1 MKILLINGSARQLSN
16 TQKLTNLIS
25 QADFPANAELTIY
38 DLSVNQLPIYTGEEE
53 QYELPQV
60 SMLCE
65 LAEEADGFI
74 ICTPEYHNSM
84 SGALKNLLDYLGADQ
99 LNQKIVQIF
108 AVSGGGK
115 GGINALNHL
124 RLVMRGVGA
133 MVVPQ
138 QHVVDADQLDA
149 EGNFVS
155 ERNRSIIQQQLD
167 EFCYIMSRMTAS
179 EVTDLTVEA

>member
-1 MKILLINGSARQLSN
+1 MKILLINGSARPLSN

-25 QADFPANAELTIY
+25 QTEFPAHAELTIY
-38 DLSVNQLPIYTGEEE
+38 DLSVNQLPIYTGEEG

-60 SMLCE
+60 SLLCE
-65 LAEEADGFI
+65 LAEEADGYI
-74 ICTPEYHNSM
+74 ICTPEYHNSI
-84 SGALKNLLDYLGADQ
+84 SGALKNLLDFLGADQ
-99 LNQKIVQIF
+99 FNQKIVQIF

-149 EGNFVS
+149 EGNFIS
-155 ERNRSIIQQQLD
+155 ERNRIIVQQQLD
-167 EFCYIMSRMTAS
+167 EFCSILRKMTAY
-179 EVTDLTVEA
+179 EDLTVEA